1 MSFKR
6 YDVITFEENDKVVV
20 LEALLFNGGEY
31 LYTDEINSEETELL
45 GKYKIL
51 EVNYQDGTL
60 DKVTDINLLN
70 DLLPKFHEVLS
81 QYN

>member
-70 DLLPKFHEVLS
+70 
-81 QYN
+81 

>member
-20 LEALLFNGGEY
+20 LEALVFNGGEY

-60 DKVTDINLLN
+60 DKVTYIKLLN
-70 DLLPKFHEVLS
+70 DLLPKFQEILS